1 MADINLTAAEVA
13 QLILSIGNAAALS
26 TKDKTSLVAA
36 INETLA
42 TAEAGGSPK
51 AEKVSYSGNIDGTT
65 VANVKAAL
73 DALTAREQA
82 LVVRFTKQSSGTITA
97 DKTIAAILAAHSSGK
112 PVTGIY
118 ANGDYQLLEAQGSV
132 AYFASWT
139 GVDTFMLKGAASAGV
154 DSWTLERLDIKGTNV
169 ALKGNIDGEDFTTVA
184 GAIAIL
190 NRRGADHVAYSGT
203 IGETTVA
210 NVKAALDALAA
221 REAVLIVN
229 AQQSISNTITADKTY
244 AEISAAGEGGKEVIC
259 VLTVAQIGSKAI
271 FRLDHL
277 GSKATFRQTYVS
289 GNQTQTITLKVNSS
303 DVWTMETEKETPA
316 GIGAVP
322 KSRTVNG
329 KALSADITLASQD
342 IGYSGSVGDAGSS
355 PNTVSNVAEA
365 LVALTVGEPLN
376 VTANFVDS
384 GAASVAEWAVAGSG
398 DYYNIGEG
406 YYIIA
411 TTDTRYYV
419 RVLGV
424 TAMTQ
429 RVVQIWKYG
438 RDYIDPTIEIWRCTA
453 PGATPEMLL
462 RYETYQGDLTIP
474 NQRWDWQ
481 VPDYRSAKKGQ
492 VLMAS
497 GSDAK
502 PGWGSLPMATASA
515 AGGVKA
521 DAKTED
527 DTVPAR
533 IDVDG
538 KLWVKGQSKSNWR
551 EGNPADDAYVVNR
564 PGGYYTNPMAAETIT
579 WDGNATGLEKVV
591 LADLGE
597 AKLCAYLVQS
607 NYGIERAALIGGTI
621 TMTAGTDETII
632 TISDK
637 GYGVNLS
644 GNECWC
650 DERKGIIRLDDFDND
665 YVYIIFELDTAGF
678 PSRGVWFTGFED
690 NNGNMLMYTSKLQ
703 TVAVGDIV
711 KIPGKFLDL
720 PIPDVTA
727 ADNDKFLRVVNGTPT
742 WVALTNVAEEGA

>member
-210 NVKAALDALAA
+210 NVKAALDALA
-221 REAVLIVN
+221 VGKPLDM
-229 AQQSISNTITADKTY
+229 TADY
-244 AEISAAGEGGKEVIC
+244 
-259 VLTVAQIGSKAI
+259 VASGATSVEQWATMAKVVNGVASTTEYRVAPGRYYIGSEDMPNGWIVDIIAFWNTTFRAVIAI
-271 FRLDHL
+271 GGGPEPCPLF
-277 GSKATFRQTYVS
+277 KATVTDTVGSS
-289 GNQTQTITLKVNSS
+289 GFPQV
-303 DVWTMETEKETPA
+303 
-316 GIGAVP
+316 GISIYGDDTGIVKWYGEDYYLVP
-322 KSRTVNG
+322 ISRKDDNG
-329 KALSADITLASQD
+329 KFLKCIDF
-342 IGYSGSVGDAGSS
+342 GY
-355 PNTVSNVAEA
+355 PMEW
-365 LVALTVGEPLN
+365 
-376 VTANFVDS
+376 VD
-384 GAASVAEWAVAGSG
+384 
-398 DYYNIGEG
+398 
-406 YYIIA
+406 
-411 TTDTRYYV
+411 
-419 RVLGV
+419 
-424 TAMTQ
+424 
-429 RVVQIWKYG
+429 
-438 RDYIDPTIEIWRCTA
+438 
-453 PGATPEMLL
+453 
-462 RYETYQGDLTIP
+462 
-474 NQRWDWQ
+474 
-481 VPDYRSAKKGQ
+481 
-492 VLMAS
+492 
-497 GSDAK
+497 
-502 PGWGSLPMATASA
+502 LPMATGAA
-515 AGGVKA
+515 AGVVKA

-533 IDVDG
+533 IDADG
-538 KLWVKGQSKSNWR
+538 KLWVKGQRKSNWR

-607 NYGIERAALIGGTI
+607 NFGIERAALIGGTI
-621 TMTAGTDETII
+621 TITAGTDEAII

-650 DERKGIIRLDDFDND
+650 DERNGIIRLDDFDND
-665 YVYIIFELDTAGF
+665 YVYIIFELNTAEF
-678 PSRGVWFTGFED
+678 PSRGVWFTSLED

-703 TVAVGDIV
+703 TVAVGNIV

-727 ADNDKFLRVVNGTPT
+727 ADNNKFLRVVNGTPT

>member
-411 TTDTRYYV
+411 TTYTRDYV

-429 RVVQIWKYG
+429 RVVQIWKCG
-438 RDYIDPTIEIWRCTA
+438 RDYIDPTLEIWICTA

-462 RYETYQGDLTIP
+462 RYEAYRGDLTIP
-474 NQRWDWQ
+474 NQRWAWQ
-481 VPDYRSAKKGQ
+481 VPDYRSVEKGQ

-538 KLWVKGQSKSNWR
+538 KLWVKVPDAPLIVTASNIQDDTGTVDYSESEILAAVSAGR
-551 EGNPADDAYVVNR
+551 EVYLRGSINGITLVFAF
-564 PGGYYTNPMAAETIT
+564 GGILQGHVFFYNIFS
-579 WDGNATGLEKVV
+579 TGLANGAM
-591 LADLGE
+591 LATVEENQVYVKNADFATSDDLDVF
-597 AKLCAYLVQS
+597 K
-607 NYGIERAALIGGTI
+607 NTIELQLLPGV
-621 TMTAGTDETII
+621 TDA
-632 TISDK
+632 
-637 GYGVNLS
+637 
-644 GNECWC
+644 
-650 DERKGIIRLDDFDND
+650 DN
-665 YVYIIFELDTAGF
+665 
-678 PSRGVWFTGFED
+678 
-690 NNGNMLMYTSKLQ
+690 
-703 TVAVGDIV
+703 
-711 KIPGKFLDL
+711 GKF
-720 PIPDVTA
+720 A
-727 ADNDKFLRVVNGTPT
+727 RVVNGA
-742 WVALTNVAEEGA
+742 WAAQSLTNVSEVGA

>member
-13 QLILSIGNAAALS
+13 QLILSIGNAAALN
-26 TKDKTSLVAA
+26 TKDKTTLVAA

-73 DALTAREQA
+73 DQLSARQGVLTVNATYNNTSGAVSADCTYEQISAAVAQKKSVICIVTATLGAKAVLTLATLSDSAAIFRAPAVNGGAVGIQTLTLGKNTGTWTMDVDLDKALCFTDEVAFPTVKGETLDLTGLAFWPRDPEVGE
-82 LVVRFTKQSSGTITA
+82 LVVGANGYTGEVTALAADGDPIITA
-97 DKTIAAILAAHSSGK
+97 
-112 PVTGIY
+112 TGERI
-118 ANGDYQLLEAQGSV
+118 
-132 AYFASWT
+132 F
-139 GVDTFMLKGAASAGV
+139 TFAAS
-154 DSWTLERLDIKGTNV
+154 DIT
-169 ALKGNIDGEDFTTVA
+169 
-184 GAIAIL
+184 
-190 NRRGADHVAYSGT
+190 YSGT
-203 IGETTVA
+203 IGETTVE

-289 GNQTQTITLKVNSS
+289 GNQTQTITLNVNSS

-329 KALSADITLASQD
+329 KALSADIILASQD

-429 RVVQIWKYG
+429 RVVQISKYG
-438 RDYIDPTIEIWRCTA
+438 RDYIDPTLEIWRCTA

-462 RYETYQGDLTIP
+462 RYEADRGDLTIP

-481 VPDYRSAKKGQ
+481 VPDYRSVEKGQ

-521 DAKTED
+521 DAKTEA

-533 IDVDG
+533 IDADG
-538 KLWVKGQSKSNWR
+538 KLWVKVPDAPLIVTVTNVENNTGTVDYSSSEILAAVSAGREVYLRGSINGLTLVFAFGGTFQGQLFFYNIFTVGLANGAMLAMV
-551 EGNPADDAYVVNR
+551 EGNQVYVN
-564 PGGYYTNPMAAETIT
+564 N
-579 WDGNATGLEKVV
+579 
-591 LADLGE
+591 
-597 AKLCAYLVQS
+597 
-607 NYGIERAALIGGTI
+607 
-621 TMTAGTDETII
+621 
-632 TISDK
+632 
-637 GYGVNLS
+637 
-644 GNECWC
+644 
-650 DERKGIIRLDDFDND
+650 
-665 YVYIIFELDTAGF
+665 AGF
-678 PSRGVWFTGFED
+678 ATSDDLDMFESEIKPQ
-690 NNGNMLMYTSKLQ
+690 L
-703 TVAVGDIV
+703 
-711 KIPGKFLDL
+711 L
-720 PIPDVTA
+720 PEVTA
-727 ADNDKFLRVVNGTPT
+727 ADNGKFARVVNGR
-742 WVALTNVAEEGA
+742 WVAQALTNVSEVGA

>member
-73 DALTAREQA
+73 DKLSARQGVLTVNATYTNTSGAVSADCTYEQISAAVAQKKSVICIVTATLGGKVVIPLSTLSDNAAYFRAPEADGNAMGIRTLALGKNTGTWTMDVDLDKALCFTDEVAFPTVKGETLDLTGLAFWPRDPEVGE
-82 LVVRFTKQSSGTITA
+82 LVVGANGYTGEVTALAADGDPIITA
-97 DKTIAAILAAHSSGK
+97 
-112 PVTGIY
+112 TGERI
-118 ANGDYQLLEAQGSV
+118 
-132 AYFASWT
+132 F
-139 GVDTFMLKGAASAGV
+139 TFAAS
-154 DSWTLERLDIKGTNV
+154 DIT
-169 ALKGNIDGEDFTTVA
+169 
-184 GAIAIL
+184 
-190 NRRGADHVAYSGT
+190 YSGT
-203 IGETTVA
+203 IDGTAVQD
-210 NVKAALDALAA
+210 VDAALDALAA

-289 GNQTQTITLKVNSS
+289 GNQTQTITLNVNSS

-329 KALSADITLASQD
+329 KALLEDITIASQD

-462 RYETYQGDLTIP
+462 RYEADRGDLTIP

-481 VPDYRSAKKGQ
+481 VPDYRSAEKGQ
-492 VLMAS
+492 VLVAS

-502 PGWGSLPMATASA
+502 PGWGNLPMATASA

-521 DAKTED
+521 DAKTEN
-527 DTVPAR
+527 DTVPVR
-533 IDVDG
+533 IDADG
-538 KLWVKGQSKSNWR
+538 KLWVKVPDAPLIVTVTNVENNTGTVDYSSSEILAAVSAGREVYLRGSINGLTLVFAFGGTFQGQLFFYNIFTVGLANGAMLAMV
-551 EGNPADDAYVVNR
+551 EGNQVHVN
-564 PGGYYTNPMAAETIT
+564 N
-579 WDGNATGLEKVV
+579 
-591 LADLGE
+591 
-597 AKLCAYLVQS
+597 
-607 NYGIERAALIGGTI
+607 
-621 TMTAGTDETII
+621 
-632 TISDK
+632 
-637 GYGVNLS
+637 
-644 GNECWC
+644 
-650 DERKGIIRLDDFDND
+650 
-665 YVYIIFELDTAGF
+665 AGF
-678 PSRGVWFTGFED
+678 ATSDDLDVFE
-690 NNGNMLMYTSKLQ
+690 NTIEPQL
-703 TVAVGDIV
+703 
-711 KIPGKFLDL
+711 L
-720 PIPDVTA
+720 PEVTA
-727 ADNDKFLRVVNGTPT
+727 ADNGKFARVVNGR
-742 WVALTNVAEEGA
+742 WVAQALTNVSEVGA